1 MALKKIEKVPEE
13 GVTRVRTPFKPR
25 ASRKSEEVASE
36 LRSPSDKE
44 QQPSKDLKERCP
56 KQREQQR
63 QSPEV
68 GRS

>member
-1 MALKKIEKVPEE
+1 MALKKIEKLPEE
-13 GVTRVRTPFKPR
+13 RVTGVRTPFKPR

-36 LRSPSDKE
+36 LRSPCDKE
-44 QQPSKDLKERCP
+44 QQSSKDLKETCP
-56 KQREQQR
+56 KQRERQR